1 MDELLPYPKRG
12 IYAPAPSRVKAPSGL
27 LHPQLPKWKA
37 IPFPNFMERR
47 NRLAPVVF
55 LTVALSLCATGI
67 LAADFGPSYQV
78 SVDGVEL
85 GLVDSRQAVEAAI
98 DRVEARASS
107 ILGYTYT
114 LDQQMDYTFHV
125 SLQEDL
131 IPISQV
137 ETYLFDQIGEVMK
150 TSVLTVNGKM
160 IGAAESSEE
169 LQAALDSIMSAY
181 VNENTISAEFAENVS
196 VTREYTPTTDIKAVA
211 DIYSVLTANSI
222 EQVDYK
228 VQAGETFSG
237 IANAHGMSVGEL
249 QLLNPH
255 VTDISNI
262 HVNDT
267 LMISQAVP
275 FLSVQTVDN
284 VTYNGPVAFEVE
296 EVPDNSM
303 YQGNSKVL
311 TPGVEGEAIYNAD
324 VTYYNGVEQE
334 RSILSVN
341 VLTQPVTQVVAVGTM
356 PRPKTMAT
364 GSFIWPLRGSITS
377 GYGTRYIFGSYSYHS
392 GIDIA
397 GSYGASIVAADGG
410 KVIFAGTGTGS
421 SWSYGNYVVI
431 DHENGLQTL
440 YAHCS
445 SLCVSVGERVY
456 QGQTVARVGSTGR
469 STGNHCHFQVKVN
482 GTTVNPWSY
491 LP

>member
-1 MDELLPYPKRG
+1 MLFRSVDELLPYPKRG

-249 QLLNPH
+249 QL
-255 VTDISNI
+255 DRK
-262 HVNDT
+262 
-267 LMISQAVP
+267 
-275 FLSVQTVDN
+275 SVV
-284 VTYNGPVAFEVE
+284 
-296 EVPDNSM
+296 
-303 YQGNSKVL
+303 
-311 TPGVEGEAIYNAD
+311 
-324 VTYYNGVEQE
+324 
-334 RSILSVN
+334 
-341 VLTQPVTQVVAVGTM
+341 
-356 PRPKTMAT
+356 
-364 GSFIWPLRGSITS
+364 
-377 GYGTRYIFGSYSYHS
+377 
-392 GIDIA
+392 
-397 GSYGASIVAADGG
+397 
-410 KVIFAGTGTGS
+410 
-421 SWSYGNYVVI
+421 
-431 DHENGLQTL
+431 
-440 YAHCS
+440 
-445 SLCVSVGERVY
+445 
-456 QGQTVARVGSTGR
+456 
-469 STGNHCHFQVKVN
+469 
-482 GTTVNPWSY
+482 
-491 LP
+491 